1 MKRVGVR
8 EFKEKATALINAAEP
23 LVIEKHGTPVGFY
36 VPLTAKD
43 KTGPEAK
50 AAVERLDA
58 VVADILER
66 TGMTED
72 EFVAELTGDPEH
84 RGARGDER
92 RRDETGRDTGV

>member
-1 MKRVGVR
+1 MRRVGVR
-8 EFKEKATALINAAEP
+8 EPKEKATALIAGEKAV
-23 LVIEKHGTPVGFY
+23 VIEKHGKPVGFY
-36 VPLTAKD
+36 LPLANKD
-43 KTGPEAK
+43 KVEAK
-50 AAVERLDA
+50 KAADWLEA
-58 VVADILER
+58 TIADILER

>member
-8 EFKEKATALINAAEP
+8 EFKEEATALINAAEP

-36 VPLTAKD
+36 IPLTVKD

-58 VVADILER
+58 IVADILER

-72 EFVAELTGDPEH
+72 EFVAELTGDPQ
-84 RGARGDER
+84 RPQ
-92 RRDETGRDTGV
+92 GREEEA